1 MVYPKNVLMS
11 GEFVSRIVG
20 SAVVVVLCVAV
31 VLEAGRVSED
41 TGGVY

>member
-20 SAVVVVLCVAV
+20 SAVVLPV